1 MNVKRLISIML
12 CVLLVFLTGCW
23 DSLEINERL
32 FITAIGVDLNTD
44 PEAKGRYSVT
54 YVYPNVGALGKNP
67 SQKEVKSVITTTAE
81 TPYEASRQITTRTS
95 NPFFFKHL
103 KVIVIGEGLFKRPEL
118 IREYFDGLARE
129 YAVNRK
135 IGIIVAEGSAK
146 DVVSTK
152 VDELA
157 IIGGYL
163 NSMLKNNKNAQ
174 RFTDQ
179 TFSQIIKD
187 HYFSNA
193 SFAPRAIP
201 KAKEYK
207 ISGAA
212 IIKDYKLVGWIGEKE
227 NRALSLIRDHL
238 KSEIFNAKYKDATID
253 YVISQHKSN
262 KKVSKESDKLSVDL
276 NIFLEGYIE
285 QYKLGEKIDT
295 FNRDFID
302 TVESKIEDVVTEEIK
317 GLVNKL
323 QSEYNADV
331 IGIGEYLC
339 KFKPDIWD
347 DVKDQWDEVFPNIDI
362 NVNVVVRI
370 RRTGLTK

>member
-44 PEAKGRYSVT
+44 PEAKGRYTVT

-67 SQKEVKSVITTTAE
+67 SQKEVKSYKTTTAE

-152 VDELA
+152 VEELA

-207 ISGAA
+207 LSGAA

-227 NRALSLIRDHL
+227 NRALSFVRNHL
-238 KSEIFNAKYKDATID
+238 KSEIINAKYGNTTID

-262 KKVSKESDKLSVDL
+262 KKVSKDSNELSVDI
-276 NIFLEGYIE
+276 NIFLEGYIQ
-285 QYKLGEKIDT
+285 QYKLGEKTDT
-295 FNRDFID
+295 FNQEFIE
-302 TVESKIEDVVTEEIK
+302 TVESEIAKVLRVEIEGVVM
-317 GLVNKL
+317 KL
-323 QSEYNADV
+323 QKEYDADV
-331 IGIGEYLC
+331 LGIGEYLY
-339 KFKPDIWD
+339 KFKPDIWEE
-347 DVKDQWDEVFPNIDI
+347 VKDKWDEVFPNIDI
-362 NVNVVVRI
+362 NVNVVAKI

>member
-1 MNVKRLISIML
+1 MKIKKVISLIL
-12 CVLLVFLTGCW
+12 CISMVFLTGCW

-67 SQKEVKSVITTTAE
+67 SQKEVKSYKTTTAE

-152 VDELA
+152 VEELA

-207 ISGAA
+207 LSGAA

-227 NRALSLIRDHL
+227 NRALSFVRNHL
-238 KSEIFNAKYKDATID
+238 KSEIINAKYGNTTID

-262 KKVSKESDKLSVDL
+262 KKVSKDSNELSVDINL
-276 NIFLEGYIE
+276 FLEGYIQ
-285 QYKLGEKIDT
+285 QYKLGEKTDT
-295 FNRDFID
+295 FNQEFIE
-302 TVESKIEDVVTEEIK
+302 TVESEIAKVLRVEIEGVVM
-317 GLVNKL
+317 KL
-323 QSEYNADV
+323 QKEYDADV
-331 IGIGEYLC
+331 LGIGEYLY
-339 KFKPDIWD
+339 KFKPDIWEE
-347 DVKDQWDEVFPNIDI
+347 VKDKWDEVFPNIDI
-362 NVNVVVRI
+362 NVNVVAKI